1 MSRIS
6 FGKYV
11 ALLLMLVTAGVFTQP
26 TLAQSKKERQ
36 RAEQL
41 IREGDRAFDQRNY
54 RTAVTNYAQALGTL
68 PNDGEARFRKGKAH
82 LFLEENGQAAAELDL
97 ALKNGQ
103 KPLDIARVRWEAY
116 DKLGRYADALADVN
130 RILADDPDNYRFQM
144 AAADLLYRKGD
155 FAKAA
160 EAFAKAIPRSP
171 NPADLYYKIA
181 EAKSKMGDIEGQ
193 AAAAE
198 EAIKRNTQFLA
209 DALLLLGKARYAQ
222 HRIPDAIDA
231 FSRALKSRPDK
242 LESYRQLAELH
253 RSQNQIDE
261 AIKVLEAGRRLNA
274 TNGEVYKDLAMFYSL
289 AKRNDDA
296 IAAGTSA
303 TQLLPND
310 PVAYTNLCRAYY
322 QAKRPELA
330 FGACNSALR
339 LSPEDGE
346 SLFYIA
352 RVSVELGKR
361 SDADKYLKRA
371 LTSMEAYTK
380 DKPEDADGFYTL
392 GNVYADLQQ
401 NDNALEAYK
410 KAIALNP
417 KLSRAYFNLGVILLI
432 KKDKAGAM
440 EQYDTLLPLDKG
452 LAESLKKTIDNS

>member
-1 MSRIS
+1 
-6 FGKYV
+6 
-11 ALLLMLVTAGVFTQP
+11 
-26 TLAQSKKERQ
+26 
-36 RAEQL
+36 
-41 IREGDRAFDQRNY
+41 
-54 RTAVTNYAQALGTL
+54 
-68 PNDGEARFRKGKAH
+68 
-82 LFLEENGQAAAELDL
+82 
-97 ALKNGQ
+97 
-103 KPLDIARVRWEAY
+103 
-116 DKLGRYADALADVN
+116 
-130 RILADDPDNYRFQM
+130 
-144 AAADLLYRKGD
+144 
-155 FAKAA
+155 
-160 EAFAKAIPRSP
+160 
-171 NPADLYYKIA
+171 
-181 EAKSKMGDIEGQ
+181 
-193 AAAAE
+193 
-198 EAIKRNTQFLA
+198 
-209 DALLLLGKARYAQ
+209 
-222 HRIPDAIDA
+222 
-231 FSRALKSRPDK
+231 
-242 LESYRQLAELH
+242 
-253 RSQNQIDE
+253 
-261 AIKVLEAGRRLNA
+261 
-274 TNGEVYKDLAMFYSL
+274 MFYSL

>member
-1 MSRIS
+1 MSQIS
-6 FGKYV
+6 FGKFV
-11 ALLLMLVTAGVFTQP
+11 MVGLMLIMVGAAAQP
-26 TLAQSKKERQ
+26 SFAQSKKERQ

-41 IREGDRAFDQRNY
+41 IREADKAFDQRNY
-54 RTAVTNYAQALGTL
+54 RSAVTNYAQALGTL

-82 LFLEENGQAAAELDL
+82 LFLEEYAQAVAELDL

-103 KPLDIARVRWEAY
+103 KPLDVARVRWEAY
-116 DKLGRYADALADVN
+116 DKLGRYAEALADVN

-160 EAFAKAIPRSP
+160 DAYMKAIPRSP
-171 NPADLYYKIA
+171 NPADLYFKVA
-181 EAKSKMGDIEGQ
+181 EAKSKMGDIVGQ

-209 DALLLLGKARYAQ
+209 DALLLLGRARYAQ
-222 HRIPDAIDA
+222 HMIPEAIDA

-352 RVSVELGKR
+352 RVSQEMGKR
-361 SDADKYLKRA
+361 ADADKYLKRA
-371 LTSMEAYTK
+371 LTSMQAYTK

-401 NDNALEAYK
+401 NEGALAAYK

-432 KKDKAGAM
+432 EKDKAGAL
-440 EQYDTLLPLDKG
+440 EQYNTLLSLDKD
-452 LAESLKKTIDNS
+452 LAETLKKTIDNS